1 MPVAV
6 LDSFALLAYF
16 RREPGFEKIRELLGL
31 AAESKVELAMTEV
44 NYAEVKYI
52 VLRKHGPSDWRTVKR
67 LLDVLPITFFA
78 VDRGLADLTAEF
90 KSRYSLSLADACAA
104 ALAQQLKAEL
114 YTDDDEFDA
123 LVPEIRLCRLCP

>member
-6 LDSFALLAYF
+6 LDSFALLAYL
-16 RREPGFEKIRELLGL
+16 RREPGFEKVREMLGR
-31 AAESKVELAMTEV
+31 ASESKLELAMTEI

-104 ALAQQLKAEL
+104 ALARQLDAALYTGDPEFGALKAE
-114 YTDDDEFDA
+114 
-123 LVPEIRLCRLCP
+123 IRLHMLEQ

>member
-1 MPVAV
+1 MLKINTEKAPAAIGPYTQAIRQENV
-6 LDSFALLAYF
+6 LYTSGQIGIDPATGALVPGGV
-16 RREPGFEKIRELLGL
+16 REQAEQVMKNLL
-31 AAESKVELAMTEV
+31 E
-44 NYAEVKYI
+44 
-52 VLRKHGPSDWRTVKR
+52 
-67 LLDVLPITFFA
+67 VLPITFFA

>member
-1 MPVAV
+1 MPAAV
-6 LDSFALLAYF
+6 LDSFALLAYL
-16 RREPGFEKIRELLGL
+16 RREPGFEKVREMLGR
-31 AAESKVELAMTEV
+31 ASESKLELAMTEI

-67 LLDVLPITFFA
+67 LLDVLPITFLA
-78 VDRGLADLTAEF
+78 VDRGLAALTAEF

-123 LVPEIRLCRLCP
+123 LVPEIRLCRLGS